1 MDAHDN
7 IYAPLQVPLETRT
20 VERPA
25 LPPFYVVSLRKLVLL
40 SIATVGL
47 YSLYWFWRHWKLHKL
62 DRKLDI
68 WPVPRAIFAIFFAH
82 GLNEEIDHRLRRAG
96 QRHDWSP
103 GTWATVYVVSA
114 IIGQIINRLPD
125 AMLAPGPSF
134 GLAMLTVG
142 GGTLAM
148 VQAQRAANLACGDP
162 TGSANARLTPLN
174 WLWLVLGGLFWL
186 LVLVGLALSLG
197 DS

>member
-7 IYAPLQVPLETRT
+7 IYAPPQVPLETRSA
-20 VERPA
+20 ERPA

-82 GLNEEIDHRLRRAG
+82 GLNEKSLV
-96 QRHDWSP
+96 SNVP
-103 GTWATVYVVSA
+103 WA
-114 IIGQIINRLPD
+114 LE
-125 AMLAPGPSF
+125 F
-134 GLAMLTVG
+134 WHGLLTK
-142 GGTLAM
+142 
-148 VQAQRAANLACGDP
+148 
-162 TGSANARLTPLN
+162 LTR
-174 WLWLVLGGLFWL
+174 
-186 LVLVGLALSLG
+186 
-197 DS
+197 